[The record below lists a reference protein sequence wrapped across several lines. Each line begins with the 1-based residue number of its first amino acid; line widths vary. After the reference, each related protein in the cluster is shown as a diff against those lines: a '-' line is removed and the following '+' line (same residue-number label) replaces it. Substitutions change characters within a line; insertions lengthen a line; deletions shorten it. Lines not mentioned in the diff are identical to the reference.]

1 MTRAGPG
8 PLIGRVPAQ
17 KLARRELAQL
27 AKLPLWE
34 RLLNDLGHL
43 LGGSGNAIPRGWF
56 GLGVFAILAAGLI
69 AVVMTWTRPGA
80 ERRARG
86 GGVLGGKARSARE
99 YRAEAERL
107 AGSGD
112 YSRAIVEGVR
122 AIAAEFEERGI
133 LLARPGRTA
142 NEVAAEAGAELPGL
156 ASDLGTVT
164 RLFDDVR
171 YGDRPG
177 TVTGYE
183 LVSRVDALARTASPA
198 TAKRADADA
207 DAGSQGPGQLAV
219 PR

>member
-1 MTRAGPG
+1 MTGAGPG

-27 AKLPLWE
+27 AKLPLWQ

-43 LGGSGNAIPRGWF
+43 LGGSGNAVPRGWF
-56 GLGVFAILAAGLI
+56 GVGVFAILAVGLI
-69 AVVMTWTRPGA
+69 AVVMTWTRPRA

-107 AGSGD
+107 AGAGD

-133 LLARPGRTA
+133 LLARAGRTA
-142 NEVAAEAGAELPGL
+142 NEVAAEAGAELPAL
-156 ASDLGTVT
+156 AAELGTVT

-177 TVTGYE
+177 TVAGYE
-183 LVSRVDALARTASPA
+183 LVSRVDALVRTTSPA
-198 TAKRADADA
+198 SAKQADADE
-207 DAGSQGPGQLAV
+207 GSQGPGQLAV